1 VAQNDAPGHI
11 QMLAE
16 PRRPIMKSITI
27 NFDLPE
33 DQAFA
38 LAKMCNRLSYEDAER
53 FASRFDGGREREA
66 ILDATTTLQR
76 ALRDAGIAPR

>member
-1 VAQNDAPGHI
+1 
-11 QMLAE
+11 
-16 PRRPIMKSITI
+16 MKSITI

-38 LAKMCNRLSYEDAER
+38 LAEMCKRFCYEDAER
-53 FASRFDGGREREA
+53 FANRVDGGREREA
-66 ILDATTTLQR
+66 ILDATIALQR